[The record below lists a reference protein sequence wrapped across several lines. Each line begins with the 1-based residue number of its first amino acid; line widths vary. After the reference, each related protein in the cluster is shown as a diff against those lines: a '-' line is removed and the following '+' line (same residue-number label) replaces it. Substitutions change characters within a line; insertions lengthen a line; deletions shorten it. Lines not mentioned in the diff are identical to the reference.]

1 MTRYAVNVNNISKKR
16 PTEDEARRKA
26 EKYRLKCDLGLLEM
40 YDNNTMDDREYSI
53 RLAGFK
59 DYAEY
64 EATRI
69 KVIQMIDNNIPIPNE
84 LVVKLKKA
92 KGTT

>member
-1 MTRYAVNVNNISKKR
+1 MARYAVNVNNISKKR
-16 PTEDEARRKA
+16 PTESEVRIQT
-26 EKYRLKCDLGLLEM
+26 EKYMLKCDLGLVEM
-40 YDNNTMDDREYSI
+40 YDSSTVDDREYSI

-84 LVVKLKKA
+84 LVAKLKKA